1 MCAFTRPHLTTQKKV
16 SNATLS
22 NIPNPFPERKNT
34 HINLIQMKAK
44 QLILCMSMGIA
55 PALFYSC
62 ASDDREFE
70 LPTSEQYG
78 TLSIDLTN
86 ETEFTRDDRALNEE
100 TYKNA
105 ANYTVRLVNTTNDN
119 VIFECNYNNLNDY
132 LPKTLEIGTYR
143 VEASYGTERAFSRNE
158 FLCKGSTTFSIQA
171 KEEKKVNVSVAP
183 TCGKLSVAFD
193 SEMATYFDD
202 YSVSF
207 GGTKAMSTSTCTWAK
222 ADTEPWYVAIDEA
235 GETVNY
241 TISLTTKD
249 DYMHSDANGNTS
261 KQASVKGSFQLQRN
275 KAHKLTV
282 RPNYNP
288 TTEGALSITIIID
301 ESTNDKEYTWE
312 VPVTW
317 I

>member
-1 MCAFTRPHLTTQKKV
+1 M
-16 SNATLS
+16 N
-22 NIPNPFPERKNT
+22 
-34 HINLIQMKAK
+34 AK

-70 LPTSEQYG
+70 LPASKQYG

-86 ETEFTRDDRALNEE
+86 ETEFALSRDSRTLNEE

-105 ANYTVRLVNTTNDN
+105 ANYTVRLVNTSNDN
-119 VIFECNYNNLNDY
+119 VLFECNYNDLSDY

-158 FLCKGSTTFSIQA
+158 FLCSGSNTFSIQA
-171 KEEKKVNVSVAP
+171 KEEKKVTVNVSP

-202 YSVSF
+202 YSVTF
-207 GGTKAMSTSTCTWAK
+207 GGTKAMGSSTCAWAK
-222 ADTEPWYVAIDEA
+222 DDTEPWYVALSEN

-241 TISLTTKD
+241 TISLTAKD

-261 KQASVKGSFQLQRN
+261 KQASVTGSFQLQRN

-288 TTEGALSITIIID
+288 TTEGALSITITID